1 MNDLLKVTPS
11 VINIGLESFVP
22 PMAEAGATAVHADWT
37 PPAEGDAAAGRNLAV
52 LTGRPEV
59 DAANEKAL
67 AALLDSSPRLVGV
80 STARETV
87 PGMDGLL
94 ILHSGPPIAW
104 EDMCGPVQG
113 AVVGAILL
121 EGWADDAE
129 AAFALAASQAVRFDS
144 CHHHCAVGPMAGV
157 ISPSMPVWVVE
168 DRTSGHRTFSNMNE
182 GLGKV
187 LRFGANSVEVLDRL
201 RWMRDVLGPCLAQ
214 ALEDVG
220 PLDIKPLMAQA
231 LHMGDEVHNRN
242 NAASALLFRYLT
254 PGILRSDLGREDK
267 ETVFRFISGNDH
279 FFLNIS
285 MAACK
290 AMADA
295 AHGFE
300 NSTLV
305 TAMARNGVEFG
316 IRVSGLGDRWF
327 TTESPVVDGLY
338 FAGFGPEDS
347 AADLGD
353 STITETVGLGGFS
366 MAAAPAIVKFVNGT
380 PRQALAYSRQMQLIT
395 EGVNNAFTLPM
406 LNFSGVAAGIDVRKV
421 LDTNIL
427 PVLNTGIA
435 HKDAGVGQIGAGIAR
450 APMACF
456 IQAAEALAEML
467 AGGERC
473 LGS

>member
-1 MNDLLKVTPS
+1 MNDLLKATPS
-11 VINIGLESFVP
+11 IINIGLESFVA
-22 PMAEAGATAVHADWT
+22 PMIEAGSSAVHVDWI
-37 PPAEGDAAAGRNLAV
+37 PPADGDVAAGRNLAV
-52 LTGRPEV
+52 LSGRAEV
-59 DAANEKAL
+59 DAANAEAL
-67 AALLDSSPRLVGV
+67 EALLTSSPQLMGV
-80 STARETV
+80 SKAREAV
-87 PGMDGLL
+87 PGMDGRL

-104 EDMCGPVQG
+104 EDMCGPVRG

-121 EGWADDAE
+121 EKWADNE
-129 AAFALAASQAVRFDS
+129 AAALALAASGALHFDS
-144 CHHHCAVGPMAGV
+144 CHHHSAVGPMAGV
-157 ISPSMPVWVVE
+157 ISPSMPVWIVE

-187 LRFGANSVEVLDRL
+187 LRFGANSAEVLDRL
-201 RWMRDVLGPCLAQ
+201 RWMRDILAPCLAQ
-214 ALEDVG
+214 ALDHLG
-220 PLDIKPLMAQA
+220 PLDLKPLMAQA

-242 NAASALLFRYLT
+242 NAASALLFRFLT
-254 PGILRSDLGREDK
+254 PGILKSDLDTQAK
-267 ETVFRFISGNDH
+267 EAVFRFISGNDH

-305 TAMARNGVEFG
+305 TAMSRNGVEFG

-327 TTESPVVDGLY
+327 KTKSPVVDGLY

-380 PRQALAYSRQMQLIT
+380 PRQALAFSRQMLLIT

-406 LNFSGVAAGIDVRKV
+406 LNFNGVATGIDIRKV

-435 HKDAGVGQIGAGIAR
+435 HKKAGVGQIGAGIAR
-450 APMACF
+450 APMKCF
-456 IQAAEALAEML
+456 TQAAEAMAEKL

-473 LGS
+473 LGN